1 MTYWIPL
8 IAFALFIVD
17 WRITRDN
24 MNVPWNGFGCVRNV
38 IKGTA
43 QLPMQYRVLVPWLTV
58 LLGFGEVYRWAYM
71 TVKYLGMLVMLYG
84 FHWYLGQLGVD
95 ADLGTA
101 ILAGIVP
108 LTMQYD
114 YADAYWEIGLLAIG
128 IGLIL
133 GGESIWLL
141 MLITFMACLNRETS
155 AVILAA
161 LAVLYLGLTMRFGF
175 ISLLVGASVL
185 LPRLLYGKKTRYCHW
200 NLIPRNLKEIRQH
213 PSLLNG
219 YTHTVVLLAAFAI
232 TSIAGLMPN
241 NFLPV
246 VISVALVSVALLIP
260 SMWNEPR
267 VFLPTL
273 LVTIPM
279 GIR

>member
-1 MTYWIPL
+1 MIYWIPL

-141 MLITFMACLNRETS
+141 MLITFMACLNRETGCIIALIALLYIRPTIPLLS
-155 AVILAA
+155 ILFASVI
-161 LAVLYLGLTMRFGF
+161 GF
-175 ISLLVGASVL
+175 II
-185 LPRLLYGKKTRYCHW
+185 PRLCYGKSTRYCHW

-219 YTHTVVLLAAFAI
+219 YTHTVVLLVAFAI
-232 TSIAGLMPN
+232 TSIAGLMPD

-246 VISVALVSVALLIP
+246 VISVALVSAALLIP

-279 GIR
+279 GIRI

>member
-1 MTYWIPL
+1 
-8 IAFALFIVD
+8 
-17 WRITRDN
+17 
-24 MNVPWNGFGCVRNV
+24 
-38 IKGTA
+38 
-43 QLPMQYRVLVPWLTV
+43 
-58 LLGFGEVYRWAYM
+58 
-71 TVKYLGMLVMLYG
+71 VMLYG

-114 YADAYWEIGLLAIG
+114 YADTYWEIGLLAIG

-141 MLITFMACLNRETS
+141 MLITFMACLNRETGCIIALIALLYIRPTIPLLS
-155 AVILAA
+155 ILFASVI
-161 LAVLYLGLTMRFGF
+161 GF
-175 ISLLVGASVL
+175 II
-185 LPRLLYGKKTRYCHW
+185 PRLCYGKSTRYCHW

-219 YTHTVVLLAAFAI
+219 YTHTVVLLVAFAI
-232 TSIAGLMPN
+232 TSIAGLMPD

-246 VISVALVSVALLIP
+246 VISVALVSAALLIP

-279 GIR
+279 GIRI